1 MSSGKASVDFPK
13 APADAHPL
21 TFPAHEEGGEAQVVN
36 AEVHPALPGDL
47 PLPVAARVVVD
58 KFLFFGHPKQPV
70 ELHDGLLKLL
80 GVVIFLHIVDSV
92 IFRNDALV
100 GDKAHGWN
108 YGGCRRDGSRT
119 RLKSDLF

>member
-13 APADAHPL
+13 APAEAHPL

-100 GDKAHGWN
+100 GDKAYGWN
-108 YGGCRRDGSRT
+108 YDDC
-119 RLKSDLF
+119 

>member
-13 APADAHPL
+13 APMEAHPL

-36 AEVHPALPGDL
+36 AEVHPALPGNL

-80 GVVIFLHIVDSV
+80 GVVIFLHVVDPV
-92 IFRNDALV
+92 VLRNDALS
-100 GDKAHGWN
+100 GGKADGWIMTAAQEM
-108 YGGCRRDGSRT
+108 GA
-119 RLKSDLF
+119 KHV